1 MFQWALRAFFS
12 CSEAR
17 APANELSP
25 VNLAADGLQ
34 ISNWAA
40 ICGFW
45 RHERLEHSAFLQEL
59 IRVLRGARAALAEP
73 SRDVYAAAK
82 PFQTNKLLGYPGR
95 RPDAAQRPPIQDTMI
110 PLP

>member
-1 MFQWALRAFFS
+1 MGSAFFS

-59 IRVLRGARAALAEP
+59 IRVLRERESSVSRAFAR
-73 SRDVYAAAK
+73 RIR
-82 PFQTNKLLGYPGR
+82 GR
-95 RPDAAQRPPIQDTMI
+95 
-110 PLP
+110 